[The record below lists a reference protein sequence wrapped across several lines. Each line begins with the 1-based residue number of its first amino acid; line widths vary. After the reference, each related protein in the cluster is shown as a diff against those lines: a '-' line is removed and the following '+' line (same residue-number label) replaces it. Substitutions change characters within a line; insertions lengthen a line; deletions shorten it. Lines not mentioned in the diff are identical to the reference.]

1 MDLKKFLKERNKV
14 FSKKHKSSKM
24 KSFKAIIERNEDAF
38 FAYAVD
44 IDGCVAGGLNY
55 SEVKANLEE
64 SIRLFAEED
73 MNLAKQISN
82 GFTIKFEIDLESVFD
97 LLPEINISQL
107 AKTGNLNPAL
117 LRQYVSGTKKA
128 SEKQTEKVMNA
139 IKSLSSKLNS
149 ISLSS

>member
-1 MDLKKFLKERNKV
+1 
-14 FSKKHKSSKM
+14 M
-24 KSFKAIIERNEDAF
+24 KTFKAIIERNEDAF

-64 SIRLFAEED
+64 NIRLIAEED
-73 MNLAKQISN
+73 LNLARQISN

-97 LLPEINISQL
+97 LLPEINITQL
-107 AKTGNLNPAL
+107 AKTGNINPTL

-128 SEKQTEKVMNA
+128 SEKQTQKVLDA
-139 IKSLSSKLNS
+139 IKSLSIKLDS
-149 ISLSS
+149 ISLSN